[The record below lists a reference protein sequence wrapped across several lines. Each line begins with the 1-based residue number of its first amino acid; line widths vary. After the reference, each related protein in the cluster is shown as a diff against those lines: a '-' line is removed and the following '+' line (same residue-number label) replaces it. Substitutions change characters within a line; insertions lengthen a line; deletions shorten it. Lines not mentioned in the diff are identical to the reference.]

1 MTNNQTI
8 LNDFISKQP
17 FAAAQKLERLNSKD
31 VANFI
36 QTISLA
42 KCLRL
47 LSLMNAKKVAECFAL
62 LPIKKTTE
70 IIEKGEV
77 NFIAAVLSL
86 IDDSVQES
94 LLAKISKEKK
104 AILKL
109 KMDHEPNSVGALME
123 PVISVNK
130 EMAVGDAVQIVKKNK
145 DKEEFY
151 LYIIDLEGNFE
162 GIVRLKELLL
172 AKKTATLEDLMLTK
186 ILKLSPEIQVKNIL
200 NYNSWL
206 EYHQI
211 PVVDKFEKLLGAL
224 SYKKSIEFTQDVS
237 NSPNEKM
244 METSSALGE
253 LYRIGLT
260 GILKS
265 VSK

>member
-17 FAAAQKLERLNSKD
+17 FAAAQTLERLSSKA
-31 VANFI
+31 VADFI
-36 QTISLA
+36 QTVSLA
-42 KCLRL
+42 KCVCL
-47 LSLMNAKKVAECFAL
+47 LSLMNARKAADCFVF

-77 NFIAAVLSL
+77 HFITAVLML
-86 IDDSVQES
+86 LENTVQES
-94 LLAKISKEKK
+94 LLAKVSKEKK

-123 PVISVNK
+123 TVLSVNK
-130 EMAVGDAVQIVKKNK
+130 EMSVREAVQIVKRNSE
-145 DKEEFY
+145 KEDFY
-151 LYIIDLEGNFE
+151 LYVVDLEGNFE

-172 AKKTATLEDLMLTK
+172 AKKNASLEDLMISK
-186 ILKLSPEIQVKNIL
+186 ILKLSPEIPIKSIL

-206 EYHQI
+206 EYHHI

-224 SYKKSIEFTQDVS
+224 AYKRSIEFTEDIS
-237 NSPNEKM
+237 NSSNEKV
-244 METSSALGE
+244 METGSALGE

-265 VSK
+265 VSN

>member
-17 FAAAQKLERLNSKD
+17 FAAAQKLERLNSKE

-36 QTISLA
+36 ETISLA

-47 LSLMNAKKVAECFAL
+47 LSLMNPKKVAECFAL

-77 NFIAAVLSL
+77 HFIASALML
-86 IDDSVQES
+86 IEDTLQASF
-94 LLAKISKEKK
+94 LAKVSKEKK

-130 EMAVGDAVQIVKKNK
+130 EMIVRDAIQVIKKNK
-145 DKEEFY
+145 EAFY

-162 GIVRLKELLL
+162 GIVRIKELLL

-186 ILKLSPEIQVKNIL
+186 ILRLSPEIQVKSIL

-224 SYKKSIEFTQDVS
+224 SYKKTIEFTQDIG

-244 METSSALGE
+244 METTSALGE